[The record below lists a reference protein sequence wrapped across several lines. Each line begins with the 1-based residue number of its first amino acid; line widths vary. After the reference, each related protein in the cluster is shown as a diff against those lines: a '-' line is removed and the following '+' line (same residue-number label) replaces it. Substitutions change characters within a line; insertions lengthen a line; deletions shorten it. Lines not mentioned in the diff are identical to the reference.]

1 MDRGFV
7 QNLVRLACEAA
18 KADGASLFLVDGN
31 FLQPYIIHNLP
42 QEYVAGIGPVRIGTQ
57 CCGRAVEQ
65 RKPWIVTDML
75 TDPLFEEGRA
85 GALDS
90 PIRAAFSVPVFEGDQ
105 VVGSLA
111 CHYAAPY
118 AATPSD
124 IERNENF
131 AKLIGVALTELRA
144 SASIEL
150 PSRQLLAS

>member
-1 MDRGFV
+1 MDRSFI

-18 KADGASLFLVDGN
+18 KADGASLFLREGE
-31 FLQPYIIHNLP
+31 FLYPYIIHNLP
-42 QEYVAGIGPVRIGTQ
+42 QEYVNGVGPVRLGTQ
-57 CCGRAVEQ
+57 CCGRAAEQ
-65 RKPWIVTDML
+65 GKPWIVTDML

-85 GALDS
+85 GALES
-90 PIRAAFSVPVFEGDQ
+90 PIRAAFSVPVFENEQ

-118 AATPSD
+118 NPTPSD

-131 AKLIGVALTELRA
+131 AKLIGAALSELRA
-144 SASIEL
+144 GASIEL